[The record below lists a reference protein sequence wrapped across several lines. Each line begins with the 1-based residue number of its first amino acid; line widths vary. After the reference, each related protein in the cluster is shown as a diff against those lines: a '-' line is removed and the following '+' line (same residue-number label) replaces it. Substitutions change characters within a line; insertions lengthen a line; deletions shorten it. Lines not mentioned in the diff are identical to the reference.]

1 MTVEFG
7 KILSPQINVNHHN
20 YSSSD
25 DDDDTVLN
33 DSSGSNDGWGT
44 EREQHAKRAC
54 KVHPLVFVYFFFSN
68 R

>member
-1 MTVEFG
+1 VTVEFG
-7 KILSPQINVNHHN
+7 EILSPHCTDHHD

-33 DSSGSNDGWGT
+33 DSSGSKDGWGT
-44 EREQHAKRAC
+44 EREQPAKRAC
-54 KVHPLVFVYFFFSN
+54 KVRPLVFVYFLFSN